1 MLSAEAVADVDA
13 EMKCGRDCTIWA
25 APLSF
30 STISPLVQSASP
42 LFILPAFA
50 HQSAAE
56 HLKHAAAAITTTPT
70 RLLLHRKHAVLR
82 VLPCSIRRS
91 FQSQRELGSRSP
103 GTIHESNTEAW
114 FKDINI

>member
-70 RLLLHRKHAVLR
+70 RMLLHRKHAVLR
-82 VLPCSIRRS
+82 VLPCSIGVPS
-91 FQSQRELGSRSP
+91 SRSGNWDP
-103 GTIHESNTEAW
+103 GHQALFMRVILKRGSKT
-114 FKDINI
+114 